1 MNIVVLVK
9 QVFDTEAKIVIGSDG
24 KIDDS
29 NVTLIMNPYDE
40 NAVEEGLLLKEKFGG
55 EVIAVSVGTD
65 KAQETL
71 RTALAMGADRAVL
84 VNDPAIQAASDEF
97 AAAQALAKAVSGLN
111 PDIILTGRV
120 AIDYGS
126 KISGRVAEAL
136 GIPHVNTVTKLEIDG
151 SKAVASREVDGGSEL
166 IEVTLPAVFSAQKSL
181 NNPRYPTVAGIMK
194 AKKKE
199 LKTATLVD
207 LGLDPAAVAGKLQIL
222 GFSLPPAR
230 KAGRKIDGEPAAAA
244 AELAKLLRGEA
255 KVI

>member
-9 QVFDTEAKIVIGSDG
+9 QVFDTEAKIVIGGDG

-29 NVTLIMNPYDE
+29 NVTQIMNPYDE
-40 NAVEEGLLLKEKFGG
+40 NAIEEGLVLKEKFGG

-84 VNDPAIQAASDEF
+84 VNDPAIKAASDEY
-97 AAAQALAKAVSGLN
+97 AASQALAKVISGLN

-126 KISGRVAEAL
+126 KIAGRVAEAL
-136 GIPHVNTVTKLEIDG
+136 SIPHVNTVTKIEVDG
-151 SKAVASREVDGGSEL
+151 AKAVAIREVDGGSEV

-181 NNPRYPTVAGIMK
+181 NSPRYPNVAGIMK

-199 LKTATLVD
+199 MKTVTLAD
-207 LGLDPAAVAGKLQIL
+207 LGLDPATVTGKLQIL
-222 GFSLPPAR
+222 GYSLPPAR
-230 KAGRKIDGEPAAAA
+230 KAGRVVEGEPAQAA
-244 AELAKLLRGEA
+244 AELARLLRGEA

>member
-9 QVFDTEAKIVIGSDG
+9 QVFDTEAPIVIGSDG

-40 NAVEEGLLLKEKFGG
+40 NAVEEGVLLKEKFGG
-55 EVIAVSVGTD
+55 EVIVVSVGTE
-65 KAQETL
+65 KAQDTL
-71 RTALAMGADRAVL
+71 LTALAMGADRAIL
-84 VNDPAIQAASDEF
+84 VSDPAIQAASDEY
-97 AAAQALAKAVSGLN
+97 AATQALAIVVSDLN

-126 KISGRVAEAL
+126 KIAGRVAEAL
-136 GIPHVNTVTKLEIDG
+136 GIPHVNTVTKIEVDG
-151 SKAVASREVDGGSEL
+151 GKAVASREVDGGFEL
-166 IEVTLPAVFSAQKSL
+166 IEVPLPAVFSAQKSL
-181 NNPRYPTVAGIMK
+181 NIPRYPNVTGIMK

-199 LKTATLVD
+199 LKTVTLTD
-207 LGLDPAAVAGKLQIL
+207 LGLDPATVVGKLQIL
-222 GFSLPPAR
+222 GYSLPPAR
-230 KAGRKIDGEPAAAA
+230 KAGRVVQGEPAAAA